1 MFIEENV
8 GPGCMVLPFH
18 LAIFFLFRQ
27 KLLLLISVISYS
39 HHLLSKAMS
48 WLIWAIVSLSIVN
61 IFAPVLGCWW
71 TDILISTSQILY
83 VLFLNG
89 TLNMTVIRFP
99 VYVYLVI
106 LVQAR
111 VLREFSPEEV
121 TANIY
126 TMVDVLLHHIQLDL
140 QRGHL
145 VQVY

>member
-1 MFIEENV
+1 
-8 GPGCMVLPFH
+8 
-18 LAIFFLFRQ
+18 
-27 KLLLLISVISYS
+27 
-39 HHLLSKAMS
+39 
-48 WLIWAIVSLSIVN
+48 
-61 IFAPVLGCWW
+61 
-71 TDILISTSQILY
+71 
-83 VLFLNG
+83 
-89 TLNMTVIRFP
+89 MTVIRFP

>member
-1 MFIEENV
+1 
-8 GPGCMVLPFH
+8 
-18 LAIFFLFRQ
+18 
-27 KLLLLISVISYS
+27 
-39 HHLLSKAMS
+39 
-48 WLIWAIVSLSIVN
+48 
-61 IFAPVLGCWW
+61 
-71 TDILISTSQILY
+71 LY

-126 TMVDVLLHHIQLDL
+126 TMVDVLLHHIQLEL